1 MTITQRTQEA
11 RVRRLAA
18 RHGYQVKKSLQRP
31 HYDNQGE
38 YMLVDA
44 SNHIV
49 QGGRFDASLDD
60 IVHYIRAMEG

>member
-1 MTITQRTQEA
+1 MTSKKKTKEN
-11 RVRRLAA
+11 RVRRLAS
-18 RHGYQVKKSLQRP
+18 HYGYRVNKSRQRP

-44 SNHIV
+44 NGRIV

>member
-1 MTITQRTQEA
+1 MTTAQKTKEA
-11 RVRRLAA
+11 QVRRLAA
-18 RHGYQVKKSLQRP
+18 HYGYQVKKSRQRP

-60 IVHYIRAMEG
+60 IYRYIRAMEA